1 MSDTTR
7 QQKHVVAACY
17 LGWTLDA
24 FDFFIMSFA
33 LDDIGKEFGVTR
45 TVVTWAITLTLAARP
60 LGAFIFGRFA
70 DRFGRR
76 PTLMANVLIYSVL
89 EFASGFAPTLTTF
102 LILRMLYGI
111 AMGGEWGVGASLTM
125 ESIPAKW
132 RGMVSGMLQAG
143 YPTGYLLATL
153 LYRVAYTSVGWRG
166 MFMIGVLPAL
176 LVLYIRRN
184 VPESPDWV
192 ARRIEGPRADF
203 LSVLKRHIPLTIYAV
218 VMMAAFNFFSHGTQ
232 DLYPSFLKV
241 EHKLPVHTASTILVF
256 MNVAAIL
263 GGLCFGIFSQRF
275 GRRLGIVIAALCS
288 LPMLPLWAFSQD
300 PLYIGIGAFLM
311 QFCVQGAW
319 GIIPAHLN
327 ELSPPAIR
335 ATFPGLT
342 YQLGNLIAAGNATLQ
357 SGLAD
362 RYFDRNLSWV
372 LAGVAG
378 TVAIIIALLVGFGRE
393 AREVRMGGDGSGS

>member
-1 MSDTTR
+1 
-7 QQKHVVAACY
+7 
-17 LGWTLDA
+17 
-24 FDFFIMSFA
+24 
-33 LDDIGKEFGVTR
+33 
-45 TVVTWAITLTLAARP
+45 
-60 LGAFIFGRFA
+60 
-70 DRFGRR
+70 
-76 PTLMANVLIYSVL
+76 
-89 EFASGFAPTLTTF
+89 
-102 LILRMLYGI
+102 
-111 AMGGEWGVGASLTM
+111 M